1 MSLMPDRSQRDLLWV
16 GFGATAVALAV
27 LWVAS
32 GFVTGVPFAP
42 TALAGA
48 LVRETPGGIATFF
61 IETLGHWALRLVTV
75 GALAAA
81 LAAGTVVLALTA
93 RPRPRPVIAGCALLV
108 LAGVA
113 SSISP
118 EDVSVLPT
126 ALALTVTFLTYVV
139 CVSLATRPLREPQ
152 PEELDMGRRQA
163 LRLGTG
169 TMIGVALGGGIIGWI
184 ARRVGGPDRN
194 VRIAAPADPVPTPS
208 PGAFKGIA
216 GLSAEVTSPEDH
228 YVVDIN
234 LVRPSVEATAWTL
247 PVRGEVDREL
257 ELTFDSMQR
266 DFEVVED
273 YSVLTCISNEVGG
286 PLVGHSA
293 WRGVRLADV
302 LDAAGVKASAIDVV
316 FRAADG
322 YTDSIPVE
330 VARDPAVLL
339 AVSQNGE
346 PLTQAHGFPCRV
358 RIPAIYGM
366 KNVKWLIGIEAV
378 ARDYKGY
385 WMKRGWSDR
394 AVVKTQSRIDVAG
407 SGELRVG
414 EETWVAGVA
423 WAGDRGIGSVEV
435 STDGGETW
443 EAAELKEA
451 LADDSWRLW
460 AYRWTPRAA
469 GATSVVC
476 RAIDG
481 NGDVQQATRTPPHP
495 NGAGGYHSVDVE
507 VG

>member
-1 MSLMPDRSQRDLLWV
+1 MTQHPKRDLMWV
-16 GFGATAVALAV
+16 GLGATSVALAV
-27 LWVAS
+27 LWIVS
-32 GFVTGVPFAP
+32 GFVMGVPFAP

-48 LVRETPGGIATFF
+48 LVRETPGDVATFF
-61 IETLGHWALRLVTV
+61 IETLGHWALRLVTA
-75 GALAAA
+75 GALVAA
-81 LAAGTVVLALTA
+81 LAVGTLVLLWTA
-93 RPRPRPVIAGCALLV
+93 RPHPRPAIAGAALLL

-113 SSISP
+113 SAISP
-118 EDVSVLPT
+118 QDVSFVPT
-126 ALALTVTFLTYVV
+126 SIALGATFVTYVG
-139 CVSLATRPLREPQ
+139 CVRLATRPLREPQ
-152 PEELDMGRRQA
+152 PAEIDMGRRQA

-169 TMIGVALGGGIIGWI
+169 TMIGLALGGGIVGWI
-184 ARRVGGPDRN
+184 ARRIGGPNRN
-194 VRIAAPADPVPTPS
+194 VQIATPAEPVPTPPVGS
-208 PGAFKGIA
+208 FKNLA
-216 GLSAEVTSPEDH
+216 GLSPEVTSAEDH

-234 LVRPSVEATAWTL
+234 LVRPTVEASTWTL
-247 PVRGEVDREL
+247 PVRGEVETPL
-257 ELTFDSMQR
+257 ELTFESMQQ

-302 LDAAGVKASAIDVV
+302 LEAAGVRPSAMDIV

-366 KNVKWLIGIEAV
+366 KNVKWLLGIEAV

-385 WMKRGWSDR
+385 WMQRGWSDR

-407 SGELRVG
+407 SGALRVG
-414 EETWVAGVA
+414 EATWIAGVA
-423 WAGDRGIGSVEV
+423 WAGDRGVRTVEV
-435 STDGGETW
+435 STDGGGTW
-443 EAAELKEA
+443 EAAELKEP

-460 AYRWTPRAA
+460 AYRWTPARA
-469 GATSVVC
+469 GATSIVC
-476 RAIDG
+476 RAVDG
-481 NGDVQQATRTPPHP
+481 NGDTQQATETPPHP

-507 VG
+507 VA

>member
-1 MSLMPDRSQRDLLWV
+1 MQQPGPQRDLLWI
-16 GFGATAVALAV
+16 GFGATSMALAV
-27 LWVAS
+27 LWVVS
-32 GFVTGVPFAP
+32 GFASGVPFAP

-48 LVRETPGGIATFF
+48 LVRETPGDVATFF
-61 IETLGHWALRLVTV
+61 IEALGHWALRLVTA
-75 GALAAA
+75 GALATA
-81 LAAGTVVLALTA
+81 LVVGAVTLRMTA
-93 RPRPRPVIAGCALLV
+93 RPRPRPVLAGAALLA
-108 LAGVA
+108 LAGAASVA
-113 SSISP
+113 SP
-118 EDVSVLPT
+118 EDVAPIPT
-126 ALALTVTFLTYVV
+126 AAALLATFLTYVG
-139 CVSLATRPLREPQ
+139 CVALAIRPLKEPQ
-152 PEELDMGRRQA
+152 PEEIDLGRRQA
-163 LRLGTG
+163 LRFGTG
-169 TMIGVALGGGIIGWI
+169 TMIGVALGGGVIGWI
-184 ARRVGGPDRN
+184 ARRLGGPDRN
-194 VRIAAPADPVPTPS
+194 VQVASPVDLVPTPS
-208 PGAFKGIA
+208 EGSFKGLA
-216 GLSAEVTSPEDH
+216 GLPPEVTSADEH

-234 LVRPSVEATAWTL
+234 LVRPTVEVAGWTL
-247 PVRGEVDREL
+247 PVTGEVERPL
-257 ELTFDSMQR
+257 ELTFESMQN

-302 LDAAGVKASAIDVV
+302 LEAAGVRTNAMDVV

-322 YTDSIPVE
+322 YTDSIPLE

-339 AVSQNGE
+339 AIAQNGE
-346 PLTQAHGFPCRV
+346 PLTQDHGFPCRV

-366 KNVKWLIGIEAV
+366 KNVKWLLGIEAV

-407 SGELRVG
+407 SGALRVG
-414 EETWVAGVA
+414 EATWIAGVA
-423 WAGDRGIGSVEV
+423 WAGDRGVRTVEV

-451 LADDSWRLW
+451 LAEDSWRLW
-460 AYRWTPRAA
+460 AYRWVPSRA
-469 GATSVVC
+469 GGTSLMC
-476 RAIDG
+476 RATDG

>member
-1 MSLMPDRSQRDLLWV
+1 MSLMPERSQRDLLWV

-32 GFVTGVPFAP
+32 GFITGVPFAP

-61 IETLGHWALRLVTV
+61 IEALGHWALRLVTV

-81 LAAGTVVLALTA
+81 LLVGAGVLVATA
-93 RPRPRPVIAGCALLV
+93 RPRPRPVV
-108 LAGVA
+108 AGVA
-113 SSISP
+113 LLILAAAASAISP
-118 EDVSVLPT
+118 ESVSLLPT
-126 ALALTVTFLTYVV
+126 VAALTATFITYVG

-169 TMIGVALGGGIIGWI
+169 TMIGVALGGGIVGWI

-194 VRIAAPADPVPTPS
+194 VRIASPVVPAPTPS
-208 PGAFKGIA
+208 PGTFKGIA
-216 GLSAEVTSPEDH
+216 GLSPEVTSPEDH

-234 LVRPSVEATAWTL
+234 LVRPSVEATDWTL
-247 PVRGEVDREL
+247 PVRGEVESPL

-293 WRGVRLADV
+293 WRGIRLVDV
-302 LDAAGVKASAIDVV
+302 LDAVGVRGSAIDVV

-322 YTDSIPVE
+322 YTDSVPLE

-339 AVSQNGE
+339 AISQNGE

-358 RIPAIYGM
+358 RIPSIYGM
-366 KNVKWLIGIEAV
+366 KNVKWLIGIEVV

-407 SGELRVG
+407 SGALRVG
-414 EETWVAGVA
+414 EETWIAGVA
-423 WAGDRGIGSVEV
+423 WAGDRGVGSVEV
-435 STDGGETW
+435 STDGGDTW
-443 EAAELKEA
+443 AAAELKEG

-460 AYRWTPRAA
+460 AYRWTPETT
-469 GATSVVC
+469 GPTSIVC

-481 NGDVQQATRTPPHP
+481 NGDVQQAERTPPHP